1 MTTEQH
7 LVKRLDSLPQ
17 KPYAPRT
24 FFDLFLEI
32 MQQKGP
38 PIELPDFFYPVM
50 DVYESSTSVTV
61 EIEIA
66 GMEPQEFVIRV
77 DGDLLQIKGEK
88 RRVESL
94 AEGIYSRRE
103 RRFGIFERMLRL
115 PTEVDDRKTSTSYE
129 HGVLKITLPKK

>member
-1 MTTEQH
+1 
-7 LVKRLDSLPQ
+7 
-17 KPYAPRT
+17 
-24 FFDLFLEI
+24 
-32 MQQKGP
+32 
-38 PIELPDFFYPVM
+38 
-50 DVYESSTSVTV
+50 
-61 EIEIA
+61 
-66 GMEPQEFVIRV
+66 MEPQEFVIRV